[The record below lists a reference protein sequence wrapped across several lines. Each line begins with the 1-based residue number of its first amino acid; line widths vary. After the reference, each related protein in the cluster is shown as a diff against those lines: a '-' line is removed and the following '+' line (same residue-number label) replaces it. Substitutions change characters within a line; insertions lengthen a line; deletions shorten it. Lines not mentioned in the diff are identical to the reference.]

1 MGERMQQ
8 AQSARLIGLGKAIV
22 AGVVVLI
29 ITVGLGFVLGNTII
43 TPNWQDAVR
52 YTVMGA
58 LAFVIFAS
66 PVNGL
71 FLWMLMAPFAQ
82 ASYTDIWRI
91 LNIRMPP
98 GIPDLT
104 PDRLAVALLSVVF
117 IAQLAVGKRRVR
129 RLGLELFMAAF
140 CIMAL
145 PAIAA
150 SLSGINSAGQ
160 LVLDKF
166 IIPFAVFV
174 LAKNLYDKKTGV
186 DKLCATLAIIGLYLS
201 FMIFYE
207 HLTGDPL
214 FTGVGRTTVYTRSLR
229 KIVSLLGNPAFLG
242 TVLGMIVPMALY
254 KSLHDRSRHG
264 RAFYAALFLTAL
276 LGNFF
281 CYNRGAWLA
290 LATGL
295 VVLLL
300 ERRYRRILL
309 PIILLGAL
317 VGLLYWQIISESAV
331 VSERLSNVSSL
342 QFRID
347 LLTVSLQ
354 IIRDH
359 PLFGVG
365 VGNFAYYFLQYGGH
379 WETLAFD
386 LPTPHNTF
394 VLILTTMG
402 LVSLVP
408 YALIFVSMPLSLLA
422 RLVRF
427 RGDERVDKALL
438 VSGLGVV
445 AVYAVSSA
453 AVDLYVNVFNSLIF
467 FLITGTIMGY
477 VSDLRSLQP
486 LRQARASSDTQDGAG
501 TVGA

>member
-1 MGERMQQ
+1 MGEWMEEAR
-8 AQSARLIGLGKAIV
+8 SARLIGLGRTIV
-22 AGVVVLI
+22 ASVIVLI
-29 ITVGLGFVLGNTII
+29 ITLGLGYVLGSTLV
-43 TPNWQDAVR
+43 TPKWQDAVR

-82 ASYTDIWRI
+82 ASYTEIWRL

-104 PDRLAVALLSVVF
+104 PDRLAVGLLSVVL
-117 IAQLAVGKRRVR
+117 IAQLAVGKRRGR
-129 RLGLELFMAAF
+129 RLGLELYMAAF

-150 SLSGINSAGQ
+150 SLSGINGAGQ
-160 LVLDKF
+160 QVLDKF
-166 IIPFAVFV
+166 IVPFGVFV
-174 LAKNLYDKKTGV
+174 LAKNLYEERISL
-186 DKLCATLAIIGLYLS
+186 DKLCATLAVIGLYLS

-214 FTGVGRTTVYTRSLR
+214 FTAIGRTTVYTRSLR

-254 KSLHDRSRHG
+254 KALHDHSRNG
-264 RAFYAALFLTAL
+264 RAFYAALFVTAL

-290 LATGL
+290 LAVGL

-300 ERRYRRILL
+300 ERRYRQVLL
-309 PIILLGAL
+309 PVILVAAL
-317 VGLLYWQIISESAV
+317 VGLVYWQIISETAV

-342 QFRID
+342 RFRLD

-354 IIRDH
+354 LIRDH

-394 VLILTTMG
+394 VLILSTMG
-402 LVSLVP
+402 LVAFVP
-408 YALIFVSMPLSLLA
+408 YAMVFVSMALSLLT
-422 RLVRF
+422 RLARF
-427 RGDERVDKALL
+427 RGDWRVDKALL

-445 AVYAVSSA
+445 AVYVVSSA

-467 FLITGTIMGY
+467 YLITGTIMGY
-477 VSDLRSLQP
+477 VSDLRFLQ
-486 LRQARASSDTQDGAG
+486 RTGDGTRGNAAAAG
-501 TVGA
+501 A

>member
-1 MGERMQQ
+1 MAQ
-8 AQSARLIGLGKAIV
+8 AKSLLLGLLVTALALTIGLA
-22 AGVVVLI
+22 
-29 ITVGLGFVLGNTII
+29 LGDTLNS
-43 TPNWQDAVR
+43 PSWQNAVR

-58 LAFVIFAS
+58 LACVIFAS

-82 ASYTDIWRI
+82 ASYTEIWRI

-104 PDRLAVALLSVVF
+104 PDRLAVGLLSVVL
-117 IAQLAVGKRRVR
+117 IAQLAVGKRRGQ
-129 RLGLELFMAAF
+129 RLGLELYMAAF

-150 SLSGINSAGQ
+150 SMSGINGAAQ

-166 IIPFAVFV
+166 IVPFAVFV
-174 LAKNLYDKKTGV
+174 LAKNLYEERTSL
-186 DKLCATLAIIGLYLS
+186 DKLCATLAVIGLYLS
-201 FMIFYE
+201 FMVFYE

-214 FTGVGRTTVYTRSLR
+214 FTAIGRTTVYTRSLR

-254 KSLHDRSRHG
+254 KALHDHSRQG
-264 RAFYAALFLTAL
+264 RAFYGALFLTAL

-290 LATGL
+290 LAAGL

-300 ERRYRRILL
+300 ERRYRQVLL
-309 PIILLGAL
+309 PIILLAAL
-317 VGLLYWQIISESAV
+317 VGLVYWQIISETAV

-342 QFRID
+342 RFRLD

-354 IIRDH
+354 LIRDH

-394 VLILTTMG
+394 VLILSTMG
-402 LVSLVP
+402 LVSFIP
-408 YALIFVSMPLSLLA
+408 YALIFVSMPLSLMT

-427 RGDERVDKALL
+427 RGDWRVDKALL
-438 VSGLGVV
+438 VSGLAVV

-453 AVDLYVNVFNSLIF
+453 AVDLYVNVFNGLIF

-477 VSDLRSLQP
+477 VSDLRFLQP
-486 LRQARASSDTQDGAG
+486 LQRAGDGTRAG
-501 TVGA
+501 AATVGT

>member
-1 MGERMQQ
+1 MEE
-8 AQSARLIGLGKAIV
+8 AQSAGLVGLGKAIIV
-22 AGVVVLI
+22 SLVILA
-29 ITVGLGFVLGNTII
+29 ITLGLGFVLGNALIS
-43 TPNWQDAVR
+43 PNWQDAVR
-52 YTVMGA
+52 YTIMGA
-58 LAFVIFAS
+58 LGFVIFAS
-66 PVNGL
+66 PANGL

-82 ASYTDIWRI
+82 ASYTEIWRI

-104 PDRLAVALLSVVF
+104 PDRLAMGLLSVVLM
-117 IAQLAVGKRRVR
+117 AQLAVGKRRVR
-129 RLGLELFMAAF
+129 RLGLELFMVAF

-145 PAIAA
+145 PAISA

-160 LVLDKF
+160 TVLDKF
-166 IIPFAVFV
+166 IVPFAVFV
-174 LAKNLYDKKTGV
+174 LAKNLYDEGISL
-186 DKLCATLAIIGLYLS
+186 DKLCATLGVIGLYLS

-214 FTGVGRTTVYTRSLR
+214 FTAIGRTTVYTRSLR

-242 TVLGMIVPMALY
+242 TALGMIAPMALY
-254 KSLHDRSRHG
+254 KALHDRSRNG
-264 RAFYAALFLTAL
+264 RAFYGVLFLTTL

-290 LATGL
+290 LAVGL

-317 VGLLYWQIISESAV
+317 VGLVYWQIISETPV

-342 QFRID
+342 RFRLD
-347 LLTVSLQ
+347 LLEVSSQ

-365 VGNFAYYFLQYGGH
+365 VGNFAYYFLEYGGH

-394 VLILTTMG
+394 ITILTTMG
-402 LVSLVP
+402 LVSLTP
-408 YALIFVSMPLSLLA
+408 YALIFISMSLSLLSKW
-422 RLVRF
+422 VRF
-427 RGDERVDKALL
+427 RGDVRVDRALL
-438 VSGLGVV
+438 VSGLAVV
-445 AVYAVSSA
+445 AVYTVSSA

-467 FLITGTIMGY
+467 FLITGTMMGY
-477 VSDLRSLQP
+477 VSDLRYLQP
-486 LRQARASSDTQDGAG
+486 RSRQQRSAVADAAGA
-501 TVGA
+501 

>member
-1 MGERMQQ
+1 MEE
-8 AQSARLIGLGKAIV
+8 AQTVRLVGLAKTIV
-22 AGVVVLI
+22 AGLVVLV
-29 ITVGLGFVLGNTII
+29 ITVIVGFVLGNALVS
-43 TPNWQDAVR
+43 PNWQDAVR
-52 YTVMGA
+52 YTVMSA

-82 ASYTDIWRI
+82 ASYTEIWRI

-104 PDRLAVALLSVVF
+104 PDRLAVGLLSVVF
-117 IAQLAVGKRRVR
+117 IAQLAVGKRRIR
-129 RLGLELFMAAF
+129 RLGLELFMVAF

-145 PAIAA
+145 PAITA
-150 SLSGINSAGQ
+150 SLSGVNSAGQ

-166 IIPFAVFV
+166 VIPFGVFV
-174 LAKNLYDKKTGV
+174 LAKNLYSEKISL
-186 DKLCATLAIIGLYLS
+186 DKLCAALAIIGLYLS

-207 HLTGDPL
+207 HLTGAPL
-214 FTGVGRTTVYTRSLR
+214 FTAIGRTTVYTRSLR
-229 KIVSLLGNPAFLG
+229 KIVSLLGNPAFLA

-254 KSLHDRSRHG
+254 KSLHDRSRHA
-264 RAFYAALFLTAL
+264 RAFYGALFLTAL

-290 LATGL
+290 LAAGL

-309 PIILLGAL
+309 PIILLAAL
-317 VGLLYWQIISESAV
+317 VGLLYWQVISETAV

-342 QFRID
+342 QFRLD
-347 LLTVSLQ
+347 LLKVSLQ
-354 IIRDH
+354 VIRDH

-402 LVSLVP
+402 LASLVP
-408 YALIFVSMPLSLLA
+408 YALIFVAMSLSLLT

-427 RGDERVDKALL
+427 RGDARVDKALL

-453 AVDLYVNVFNSLIF
+453 AVDLYVSVFNSLIF
-467 FLITGTIMGY
+467 FLITGTVMGY
-477 VSDLRSLQP
+477 VSDLRFLQP
-486 LRQARASSDTQDGAG
+486 LQRAGDDVRGSADTVRA
-501 TVGA
+501 

>member
-1 MGERMQQ
+1 MGGWMEE
-8 AQSARLIGLGKAIV
+8 ARSVSLVGLGKTIV
-22 AGVVVLI
+22 AAVVMLI
-29 ITVGLGFVLGNTII
+29 ITVAVGYALGSALIS
-43 TPNWQDAVR
+43 PNWQDAVR
-52 YTVMGA
+52 YTVMGG

-104 PDRLAVALLSVVF
+104 PDRLAVGLLSVVLL
-117 IAQLAVGKRRVR
+117 AQLAVGKRRGR
-129 RLGLELFMAAF
+129 RLGLELYMVSF

-174 LAKNLYDKKTGV
+174 LAKNLYEEKISL

-201 FMIFYE
+201 FMILYE
-207 HLTGDPL
+207 HVTGDPL
-214 FTGVGRTTVYTRSLR
+214 FTAIGRTTVYTRSLR
-229 KIVSLLGNPAFLG
+229 KIVSLLGNPAFLA

-254 KSLHDRSRHG
+254 KCLHDRSRYG
-264 RAFYAALFLTAL
+264 RAFYGGLFLTAL

-290 LATGL
+290 LAAGL

-300 ERRYRRILL
+300 DRRYRSILL
-309 PIILLGAL
+309 PIILIGAL
-317 VGLLYWQIISESAV
+317 AGLLYWQIISETAV

-394 VLILTTMG
+394 VLVLTTMG
-402 LVSLVP
+402 LASLVP
-408 YALIFVSMPLSLLA
+408 YALIFLSMSLSLLA
-422 RLVRF
+422 KMVRF
-427 RGDERVDKALL
+427 RGDARVDKSLL
-438 VSGLGVV
+438 VACLGVV
-445 AVYAVSSA
+445 AVYVVSSA
-453 AVDLYVNVFNSLIF
+453 AVDLYVSVFSSLIF
-467 FLITGTIMGY
+467 FLIAGTVMGY
-477 VSDLRSLQP
+477 VSDLRFLQP
-486 LRQARASSDTQDGAG
+486 LPRRGGGRGAAATQ
-501 TVGA
+501 